1 MMPMADG
8 TAAAPG
14 LRERNKQA
22 TRSALGRR
30 PPAADR
36 PVTNKADRPGM
47 NKADRPGMN
56 KADRPVTNKAD
67 RPVTRRRSGI
77 E

>member
-1 MMPMADG
+1 MVRMAEG

-14 LRERNKQA
+14 LCEGNKQA

-36 PVTNKADRPGM
+36 PVTNKADRPVT
-47 NKADRPGMN
+47 N

-67 RPVTRRRSGI
+67 RPVGHP
-77 E
+77 EA

>member
-1 MMPMADG
+1 MVRMAEG

-36 PVTNKADRPGM
+36 PVTNKADRP
-47 NKADRPGMN
+47 
-56 KADRPVTNKAD
+56 VTNKAV
-67 RPVTRRRSGI
+67 RPVGHP
-77 E
+77 EA